1 MPEQRALLKQ
11 SDIFQAGK
19 CPSEVI
25 SHLMCLIVF
34 IVQFNIELQNFLA
47 VYDKVTCDKMTYDI
61 VNYDKLT
68 YDIVTY
74 DIVNY
79 GKNELKPV

>member
-1 MPEQRALLKQ
+1 
-11 SDIFQAGK
+11 
-19 CPSEVI
+19 
-25 SHLMCLIVF
+25 MCLIVF

-68 YDIVTY
+68 YDKLTYDIVTY

-79 GKNELKPV
+79 GKNVLKPV